1 MKSELNRVS
10 DQLLEVQTRNS
21 ELQEENARI
30 LQRNTE
36 LGTENAEI
44 RKENAD
50 LKVQAVSD
58 SINHTSFDL
67 NISLCSRLLSM
78 IVSLESRSF
87 SRTRYH
93 LVAQIL
99 PRLPLK
105 EYLRRG
111 LGLPSLSMKQRLP
124 SRTRPPRLLLGAWR
138 AWRSPLQVNT
148 LYPETVMRRSRCRL
162 FLRCHPQMELQFQ
175 SRFDRS
181 PGRAVKHLVN
191 LSLHLLLVA
200 LTRRRRRLPESA
212 NTRSQNLLDQD
223 HHPHSARLHRRPR
236 G

>member
-1 MKSELNRVS
+1 MKSELGKVS
-10 DQLLEVQTRNS
+10 NQLLEVQTRNL
-21 ELQEENARI
+21 ELQEENAKI

-36 LGTENAEI
+36 LGTKNAEI

-50 LKVQAVSD
+50 LQVQAVSD
-58 SINHTSFDL
+58 SINHTFFDL

-87 SRTRYH
+87 SRTRH
-93 LVAQIL
+93 RPVAQIL
-99 PRLPLK
+99 HQLLLK

-124 SRTRPPRLLLGAWR
+124 SRTRHPRLLLGAWR
-138 AWRSPLQVNT
+138 AWRSPLRVNT
-148 LYPETVMRRSRCRL
+148 LYPETVMLCSRCRL
-162 FLRCHPQMELQFQ
+162 FLRCHPQMALQVP
-175 SRFDRS
+175 S
-181 PGRAVKHLVN
+181 RAVEHRQDLVN

-200 LTRRRRRLPESA
+200 LIRWTESA
-212 NTRSQNLLDQD
+212 KLRSQNLLDQD
-223 HHPHSARLHRRPR
+223 HRSHSARLHRRPR